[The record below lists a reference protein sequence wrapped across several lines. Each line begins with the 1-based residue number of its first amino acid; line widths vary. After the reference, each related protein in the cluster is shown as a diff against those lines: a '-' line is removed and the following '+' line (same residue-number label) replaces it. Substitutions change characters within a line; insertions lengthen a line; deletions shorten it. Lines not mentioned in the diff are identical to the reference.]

1 MTDYAPLPLREPVRS
16 LVWIRGRVQAV
27 AEHGDPELL
36 DLIAAE
42 DPNPALLQVNTADG
56 ADGDTRLALVR
67 LEVESVV
74 VADSTGAE
82 AVGVS
87 ALLQARP
94 DPFCVMESCWL
105 QHLDVA
111 HREVVDRLADRLPT
125 TLRRG
130 RVRPLGLDRY
140 GVRLRVENDE
150 GDHDVRLAFAKP
162 VDDVTGLSQAI
173 RILMGCP
180 FLNGLRARR
189 ADGASGVPPATVASV
204 TAPEELTEPD
214 RRALRIEIAV
224 VLAVTFGL
232 SAYTAI
238 LDLVEAILL
247 NLSEQIVAL
256 NPRLSPFDLI
266 NLGLNLA
273 RVAQLVAWGA
283 LGVYLLWRSGIGPAK
298 IGLGRIRWRSDV
310 LGGLGLAALVGLPGL
325 GLYVAARAWA

>member
-1 MTDYAPLPLREPVRS
+1 MAAPAPTTAERIRSTCARAGGAMLAIEGVEPTATAVHHLLDDGSFAITVPVGGVVSGMVVAAGAAGVQAVLEMTDYAPLPLREPVRS
-16 LVWIRGRVQAV
+16 LVWIRGRLHAV
-27 AEHGDPELL
+27 PDPEVMGLL
-36 DLIAAE
+36 DLVAAS
-42 DPNPALLQVNTADG
+42 DPNPALLQVNTTEG
-56 ADGDTRLALVR
+56 ADDDARLALIR

-87 ALLQARP
+87 ALLRARP

-111 HREVVDRLADRLPT
+111 HREVVERLADRLPT

-189 ADGASGVPPATVASV
+189 P
-204 TAPEELTEPD
+204 
-214 RRALRIEIAV
+214 
-224 VLAVTFGL
+224 
-232 SAYTAI
+232 
-238 LDLVEAILL
+238 
-247 NLSEQIVAL
+247 
-256 NPRLSPFDLI
+256 
-266 NLGLNLA
+266 
-273 RVAQLVAWGA
+273 
-283 LGVYLLWRSGIGPAK
+283 
-298 IGLGRIRWRSDV
+298 
-310 LGGLGLAALVGLPGL
+310 LP
-325 GLYVAARAWA
+325 